1 MNWSQKSDNYC
12 ERTDLSYWSEP
23 LNAISNAAFVIAA
36 AWMWRRCVGAGWARA
51 LCAVLFMIGIG
62 SFLFHTHATRW
73 AEMADVVPIGAFILL
88 YLFLVNRDFVGLP
101 WWGAVLATAGFVPY
115 AIVIVPVLDRI
126 PFVMI
131 SNFYWS
137 VPILLSGYAV
147 FFIQTHAANGQR
159 DGWRGRIVVRV
170 DLHSLERR
178 KPVCALA
185 HWHPFH
191 LACPEC
197 LHVGVDDRSLPPSG
211 VRDLMDFDNI
221 AVRIVKE
228 HLMPLGGG
236 SMPPIGIRNTLRIQM
251 GFERLDVIGA
261 VGDMAPLYGVDG
273 VPCLEANC

>member
-131 SNFYWS
+131 SNFYWW

-147 FFIQTHAANGQR
+147 FLYRRMPQTAKGMVGGAALLCVSISIR
-159 DGWRGRIVVRV
+159 SIDE
-170 DLHSLERR
+170 SL
-178 KPVCALA
+178 CA
-185 HWHPFH
+185 HW
-191 LACPEC
+191 
-197 LHVGVDDRSLPPSG
+197 
-211 VRDLMDFDNI
+211 
-221 AVRIVKE
+221 
-228 HLMPLGGG
+228 
-236 SMPPIGIRNTLRIQM
+236 PIGTHFIWHVLNACMLGWMIEVYRRQVSAT
-251 GFERLDVIGA
+251 
-261 VGDMAPLYGVDG
+261 
-273 VPCLEANC
+273 